1 MYRIDDYDDP
11 GWYLGYDDQEWYLG
25 DDNEYE
31 WWDVFGEYD
40 CE

>member
-1 MYRIDDYDDP
+1 MYRIDD
-11 GWYLGYDDQEWYLG
+11 YDDQEWYLG

>member
-1 MYRIDDYDDP
+1 MYRIDDYDD
-11 GWYLGYDDQEWYLG
+11 QELYLG